1 MRRREFIAALGGA
14 AAGALAGR
22 AMRTLNIDAGS
33 MRARRI
39 IDDMI
44 ESEMRTATA

>member
-1 MRRREFIAALGGA
+1 VAAG
-14 AAGALAGR
+14 GALAGR

-33 MRARRI
+33 MRAQRI